1 MSQAPDAADDAY
13 AQRLTSLQQAKW
25 KQVLDVQ
32 RPYRAN
38 LQKVCEGEV
47 LEIGCGIGR
56 NLRNL
61 QGRIL
66 GVDPDTASIAL
77 AKAAGLNAMTIDEFE
92 EMQRTAPRT
101 FGTLL
106 FSHVLEHVTD
116 EENDALF
123 AQYLPYLAPRGRVVI
138 ECPQEVGYRSDAT
151 HVAWMDFPA
160 IARRLQRNGITVERE
175 YSYPFPRVVGKVFIY
190 NQFVTL
196 GRASA

>member
-92 EMQRTAPRT
+92 EMQRTNPRT

>member
-92 EMQRTAPRT
+92 EMQRTNPRT

-123 AQYLPYLAPRGRVVI
+123 AQYLPYLAPRGRIVI

-151 HVAWMDFPA
+151 HIAWMDFPA

>member
-1 MSQAPDAADDAY
+1 MSRAPDAADDAY
-13 AQRLTSLQQAKW
+13 AQRLASLQQAKW

-66 GVDPDTASIAL
+66 GVDPDTASIAV

-92 EMQRTAPRT
+92 EMQRTAPRI

-160 IARRLQRNGITVERE
+160 IARRLERNGIAIERE

-196 GRASA
+196 GRVSA

>member
-1 MSQAPDAADDAY
+1 MSQGDEAVDAAY
-13 AQRLTSLQQAKW
+13 SQRLTSLQQARW

-32 RPYRAN
+32 RPYRRN
-38 LQKVCEGEV
+38 LQRVCEGEV

-61 QGRIL
+61 NGRIL
-66 GVDPDTASIAL
+66 GVDPDTASIAV
-77 AKAAGLNAMTIDEFE
+77 AKAAGLNAVTIEEFE
-92 EMQRTAPRT
+92 QLQRATPRI

-116 EENDALF
+116 DECDSLF
-123 AQYLPYLAPRGRVVI
+123 AQYLPWLTPRGRVVI

-151 HVAWMDFPA
+151 HIEWMDFPT

-175 YSYPFPRVVGKVFIY
+175 YSFPFPRVAGKVFVY